1 MIKEIKY
8 TGFTAVPSDYECQ
21 DGDLAASINIV
32 PEDGQLKIINQ
43 PLVIMTLPSESQ
55 RVIFIHEATG
65 YKHYIIYD
73 EASYKILWLNDL
85 SGTSTE
91 IGSFYDVTHCNAVG
105 NTLLIFTKS
114 AIYYLLWKDTAY
126 KNLGTH
132 LPNIEVS
139 FGLVGHPRL
148 FSVSDKDKSKFTI
161 NFAEKISI
169 WDSYTE
175 LSEANQTTI
184 TEQVMAKVNKFI
196 REQSIDK
203 GRFCFPFFVRYAL
216 RLYDGSLVCH
226 SAPILMNPQTLPAPL
241 VLLDGFRGSDGFTE
255 AYDCNVMLVAC
266 DLDYKV
272 RHTADYYKLDDWAD
286 IVTGIEVFISKP
298 IYTYEQGGKI
308 SSLRDTDNFDSTF
321 IGRIY
326 HNSYHLGGAPN
337 YPSSVTED
345 CVLGP
350 MAQEQTTDFLNCYA
364 EWTYKRLYTLYF
376 SPDRTYP
383 SYTLHMPE
391 LSDEKI
397 GESIKSCSLF
407 YKLRTLSSAD
417 IKETDRKVIPIEDDY
432 LQSLVSREVMTDDY
446 LSHDPLSANSSQVYN
461 SRLNLSGVKRS
472 LFNGF
477 SASSMFAFTDRFI
490 GEWKDKDGKVKVQP
504 NTFPDMVRIGIYVK
518 EGGKVHYVTTEGE
531 CGAFLSPKVKVP
543 KSGMEN
549 EEDWDSDPNK
559 YNEVLLKRSTGC
571 FIFYPNVN
579 ATTAV
584 ISSLYGDSGSP
595 YGGGS
600 MVVELKPHEFLNGA
614 YALLDY
620 NMERVHNYSSDLV
633 PQITTSPYGDA
644 NTIDCG
650 SKVYTSEVNN
660 PFYFPV
666 TGINTIGTG
675 RILGMATAA
684 KALSQGQFGQF
695 PLYAFTTDGVW
706 AMEVSSNG
714 TFSAK
719 QPITRDVCI
728 NPEGITQI
736 DSAVLFPTDRGIM
749 LISGSQTQCITDVI
763 ANDVDFDVLTLPG
776 MDKLHAMVGHDE
788 EDSCFPVIP
797 FLDFISS
804 CGMIYDYPH
813 QRIIVFN
820 KNYTYAYVYS
830 LKSKQWGMMYSKIAN
845 VINSYPEA
853 LAVDTGGNLV
863 DFSQASEERQTGL
876 LITRPL
882 KFGASDVLK
891 TIDTLIQRGVFRKGH
906 VKSALYGS
914 RDLFNWHLVNSSV
927 SHQIINRRGTPYK
940 YFRVALVCDLDPD
953 ENVCGCTV
961 QFSPRMTNRI
971 R

>member
-8 TGFTAVPSDYECQ
+8 NGFTSVPSDYECQ
-21 DGDLAASINIV
+21 DGDLAASINLV

-43 PLVIMTLPSESQ
+43 PTVIMTLPSDKQ
-55 RVIFIHEATG
+55 RVMFIHEAIG

-73 EASYKILWLNDL
+73 ESTYKMLWLNGL
-85 SGTSTE
+85 TGTPTE

-114 AIYYLLWKDTAY
+114 AIYYLLWKDTEY

-148 FSVSDKDKSKFTI
+148 FSVSDKDKSTFTV
-161 NFAEKISI
+161 NFAEKLSI
-169 WDSYTE
+169 WDPYTE
-175 LSEANQTTI
+175 LSEANKTAV
-184 TEQVMAKVNKFI
+184 TEQVMAKVNRFI

-241 VLLDGFRGSDGFTE
+241 VLWGGTKGKDGYSE
-255 AYDCNVMLVAC
+255 AYGCDIMLVAC

-272 RHTADYYKLDDWAD
+272 LHTGDYYKLDDWAD

-298 IYTYEQGGKI
+298 IYTYEQEGKI

-326 HNSYHLGGAPN
+326 HKSYHRGGAPN
-337 YPSSVTED
+337 FPTSVTED

-350 MAQEQTTDFLNCYA
+350 MAEGQTTAFLNCYA

-376 SPDRTYP
+376 SSDRTYP
-383 SYTLHMPE
+383 SHTFHMPE
-391 LSDEKI
+391 LSKEKI
-397 GESIKSCSLF
+397 GESLKSCAHF
-407 YKLRTLSSAD
+407 YKLQTLSPTD
-417 IKETDRKVIPIEDDY
+417 IKQTDRKVIPIENDY
-432 LQSLVSREVMTDDY
+432 LQSLVAREVMTDDY
-446 LSHDPLSANSSQVYN
+446 LSHDPLSATSSQVYN
-461 SRLNLSGVKRS
+461 SRLNLSGVKRT

-490 GEWKDKDGKVKVQP
+490 GTWQTADGKVKVEP
-504 NTFPDMVRIGIYVK
+504 SIFADTVRIGIYIK
-518 EGGKVHYVTTEGE
+518 EGGKTHYVLTEGE
-531 CGAFLSPKVKVP
+531 CGAYLSPTVQEKKP
-543 KSGMEN
+543 N
-549 EEDWDSDPNK
+549 TEDEYRD
-559 YNEVLLKRSTGC
+559 VLVKRSTGC

-584 ISSLYGDSGSP
+584 ISSMYGDSGSP

-600 MVVELKPHEFLNGA
+600 MVVELKPHDFLNGA

-620 NMERVHNYSSDLV
+620 NMERTHNYSSDLV
-633 PQITTSPYGDA
+633 PQITPAPYGEA
-644 NTIDCG
+644 NMVDCG

-675 RILGMATAA
+675 RILGIATAA

-706 AMEVSSNG
+706 AMEVSANG

-719 QPITRDVCI
+719 QPITRDVCV
-728 NPEGITQI
+728 NPDGITQI

-749 LISGSQTQCITDVI
+749 LISGSQTQCISDVI
-763 ANDVDFDVLTLPG
+763 TNDVDFDVSTLPG
-776 MDKLHAMVGHDE
+776 MNELHSMVGHEE
-788 EDSCFPVIP
+788 EDTCFPVVP
-797 FLDFISS
+797 FLDFISE
-804 CGMIYDYPH
+804 CGMVYDYLH

-820 KNYTYAYVYS
+820 KKYTYAYVYS
-830 LKSKQWGMMYSKIAN
+830 LKSKRWGMTFSKIAN
-845 VINSYPEA
+845 TINSYPEA

-863 DFSQASEERQTGL
+863 DFSQESEDRQTGL
-876 LITRPL
+876 LVTRPIKL
-882 KFGASDVLK
+882 GEADILK
-891 TIDTLIQRGVFRKGH
+891 TIDTLYQRGVFRNGH
-906 VKSALYGS
+906 IKSALYGS

-927 SHQIINRRGTPYK
+927 SHRILNRRGTPYK
-940 YFRVALVCDLDPD
+940 YFRIALVCDLDTD
-953 ENVCGCTV
+953 ETVCGCTV
-961 QFSPRMTNRI
+961 QYTPRLTNRL